1 MKNRIHIIIIGTLL
15 ATACSI
21 SNIKTSW
28 SKPGAQ
34 PGEFEEVSAKCEQDR
49 GMAGLGGDAN
59 FQVCMKQNGWFLIEE
74 TVQ

>member
-1 MKNRIHIIIIGTLL
+1 MKNGIHIIVIGTLL

-21 SNIKTSW
+21 QTINRSW

-34 PGEFEEVSAKCEQDR
+34 RGEFEEISVTCQQDR

-74 TVQ
+74 PVQ